1 MTWLSAPGC
10 PGWPVTDRVSTQA
23 DSLDLVDLAGIAAAF
38 GHLLHSGGVPVTP
51 ERSARFAEVVLLAQ
65 PRTIEQIYWLGRVTL
80 LGEHS
85 QVPAYSAVF
94 DQVFRGLIDI
104 ADSRGQ
110 QEPEQQSPVRPAG
123 DRSPGDSRES
133 READQPSPVT
143 SATPGPPREAD
154 GDGDLEDA
162 SLLAA
167 ASTTE
172 RLGDTDFA
180 VCTPDELALIRRLV
194 EQLPLIPPM
203 RRGRRSRRHS
213 AGRELDIRA
222 TLRRAHRTGGDPVRR
237 VHRKRTDRP
246 RRVVLLADVS
256 GSMEPY
262 ARVYLHLMRGAVRA
276 LGAEAF
282 VFATRL
288 TRLTRPLSVGGPDR
302 AYAQVAK
309 ATPDWSGGTRIG
321 AALTRFL
328 DDYGRRGMA
337 RGAVVVIV
345 SDGWELGDTEQLREA
360 MTRLHRL
367 AHRIIWVNPRKAAE
381 GFAPLTGGMA
391 AALPCVDTFISGH
404 SMRALEDVMEAISG
418 AVDRRAA

>member
-1 MTWLSAPGC
+1 MTDQP
-10 PGWPVTDRVSTQA
+10 
-23 DSLDLVDLAGIAAAF
+23 DLVDLAGITAAF
-38 GHLLHSGGVPVTP
+38 GHLLHSSGVPVTP
-51 ERSARFAEVVLLAQ
+51 ERSARFAEAILLAQ
-65 PRTIEQIYWLGRVTL
+65 PRTIDEVYWIGRVTL
-80 LGEHS
+80 LGDHS
-85 QVPAYSAVF
+85 QVPAYTAVF

-110 QEPEQQSPVRPAG
+110 DDSQQQSPVRPAG
-123 DRSPGDSRES
+123 ERSPGDPRES
-133 READQPSPVT
+133 READMPSPVT
-143 SATPGPPREAD
+143 SATPGPPREGE

-194 EQLPLIPPM
+194 EQLPLVPPM

-237 VHRKRTDRP
+237 VHRKRTERP

-288 TRLTRPLSVGGPDR
+288 TRLTRPLAIGGPDR

-321 AALTRFL
+321 PALTRFL
-328 DDYGRRGMA
+328 DDHGRRGMA
-337 RGAVVVIV
+337 RGAVIVIV
-345 SDGWELGDTEQLREA
+345 SDGWEIGDPDELREA

-367 AHRIIWVNPRKAAE
+367 AHCIIWVNPRKAAE

-391 AALPCVDTFISGH
+391 AALPSVDTFISGH

-418 AVDRRAA
+418 AVDRRAG

>member
-10 PGWPVTDRVSTQA
+10 PGWPVTDRVPTQA
-23 DSLDLVDLAGIAAAF
+23 DPLDLVDLAGIAAAF

-51 ERSARFAEVVLLAQ
+51 ERSARFAEAVLLAQ

-123 DRSPGDSRES
+123 ERSPGDPRES

-143 SATPGPPREAD
+143 SATPGPPREGD

-172 RLGDTDFA
+172 RLSDTDFA

-222 TLRRAHRTGGDPVRR
+222 TLRRAHRTGGDPVHR
-237 VHRKRTDRP
+237 VHRKRTERP

-288 TRLTRPLSVGGPDR
+288 TRLTRPLAVGGPDR

-321 AALTRFL
+321 PALTRFL
-328 DDYGRRGMA
+328 DDHGRRGMA

-345 SDGWELGDTEQLREA
+345 SDGWEIGDTEELREA

-367 AHRIIWVNPRKAAE
+367 AYRIIWVNPRKAAE

-391 AALPCVDTFISGH
+391 AALPSVDTFISGH

-418 AVDRRAA
+418 AVDRRAG